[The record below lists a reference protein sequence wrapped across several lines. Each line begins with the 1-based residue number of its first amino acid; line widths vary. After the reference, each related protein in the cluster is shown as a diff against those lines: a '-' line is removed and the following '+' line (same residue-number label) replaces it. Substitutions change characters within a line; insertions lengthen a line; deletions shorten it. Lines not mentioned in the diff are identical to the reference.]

1 MEFWSNLFDTSGFPR
16 RWDCGNWSDIH
27 GWLHIVSDLGI
38 WAAYF
43 TIPLVLLY
51 FISERKDLPFRR
63 VFFLFGAFILCC
75 GTTHLMEAII
85 FWYPHYRLAGLIKL
99 VTAVVSWV
107 TIFALVKMLPHA
119 LAMRSPEELQREIDA
134 RIAAEKALQEVNNE
148 LENRVAART
157 AELKSANDLLSTERE
172 WFQTTL
178 TSMGDG
184 VITCDNDG
192 NVTLLNTTAER
203 LTGWTTEE
211 ATGQPIT
218 QIFPI
223 VSESTRTEVENP
235 AICALETG
243 EIVLLAKDT
252 MLVDKRG
259 QEIPVDDSAAPILNA
274 AGESTGVVLIFRDVS
289 ERRNMEQAQT
299 DQTVLLQTVTDNATT
314 AIFMTDENGYCNF
327 MNPAAQDLMGFVI
340 DDLDGIPLHK
350 VIHHSHPDGS
360 PLDVEDCPIVQTL
373 TSGSEIHDYETHF
386 VRKDGVFFPASCN
399 AQPIMRSG
407 NASGIVLEITDLTER
422 KQSQLELED
431 SEARFSQLADH
442 ISQLAWM
449 TREDGWI
456 FWYNRRWYEFT
467 GTTLEEMQGWGWK
480 SVHHPDHVSRVEQKF
495 RDHLQAGQPW
505 EDTFP
510 LRGADG
516 EFRWFLSRA
525 MPIRDA
531 DGNIVRWFGTN
542 TDIEEAKRLQEEL
555 RETAARL
562 SEADRRKDEFLATLA
577 HELRNPLAP
586 IRTGLEVLK
595 LAPENEELQAS
606 VRETLERQT
615 QQLITLVD
623 DLLDVS
629 RITRGKLHL
638 RKSKVILQDIVDSA
652 IEATRPVIDQAR
664 HELIVEVPPEP
675 VELEADPHRLAQV
688 FSNLLN
694 NAAKYTPTEGKIVF
708 TAEQH
713 ADTVVVTVEDN
724 GIGIPQEMQEN
735 IFRMFAQIERSG
747 SDGESGLG
755 IGLTLVRSLLDLH
768 KGSIE
773 VSSDGPNRGS
783 VFRVE
788 LPLMVEDPPPPSA
801 ATSNTTGNPTV
812 NSKLNILVVDDNQAA
827 AEMLQMMVRMLGHQ
841 VNLAFDGQQ
850 AIDAAEKHRPDIIL
864 MDIGMPVMTGNEAA
878 RHIRKQSWGHDM
890 LLIALTGW
898 GQEED
903 RRRTRESGFDKHLVK
918 PADPREL
925 QDIFTR
931 RQQHSGDNRSS

>member
-1 MEFWSNLFDTSGFPR
+1 MEFWSKLLDTSDFNR
-16 RWDCGNWSDIH
+16 RWYCGNWSDFH
-27 GWLHIVSDLGI
+27 GWLHILSDLGI
-38 WAAYF
+38 WAAYY
-43 TIPLVLLY
+43 TIPLVLVY

-63 VFFLFGAFILCC
+63 VFLLFGAFILCC

-99 VTAVVSWV
+99 ATAIVSWV
-107 TIFALVKMLPHA
+107 TIFALIKVLPKA

-134 RIAAEKALQEVNNE
+134 RIAAEKALQEINNG
-148 LENRVAART
+148 LEDRVATRT
-157 AELKSANDLLSTERE
+157 AELKSANESLAMERE

-184 VITCDNDG
+184 VITCDTDG
-192 NVTLLNTTAER
+192 NVTLLNTTAEQ

-218 QIFPI
+218 KVFSII
-223 VSESTRTEVENP
+223 SESTRSEVENP
-235 AICALETG
+235 AVQALESG

-252 MLVDKRG
+252 MLVGKNG
-259 QEIPVDDSAAPILNA
+259 QEIPIDDSAAPILNA
-274 AGESTGVVLIFRDVS
+274 TGESTGVVLIFRDVS
-289 ERRNMEQAQT
+289 EQRNMEQAQT

-314 AIFMTDENGYCNF
+314 AIFMTDENGHCNF
-327 MNPAAQDLMGFVI
+327 MNPAAQELMGFTFEE
-340 DDLDGIPLHK
+340 LDGTPLHK
-350 VIHHSHPDGS
+350 MVHHSYPDGS
-360 PLDVEDCPIVQTL
+360 PMDVEDCPIIQTL
-373 TSGSEIHDYETHF
+373 TTGSEIHDYETQF
-386 VRKDGVFFPASCN
+386 VRKDGAYFPASCN

-407 NASGIVLEITDLTER
+407 AASGIVLEITDLTER
-422 KQSQLELED
+422 KRAQQELED

-467 GTTLEEMQGWGWK
+467 GTTFEEMQGWGWK
-480 SVHHPDHVSRVEQKF
+480 AVHHPDHVDRVEKRF

-516 EFRWFLSRA
+516 EYRWFLSRA

-531 DGNIVRWFGTN
+531 KGNIVRWFGTN
-542 TDIEEAKRLQEEL
+542 TDIEDAKRLQEEL
-555 RETAARL
+555 RTTAARL

-595 LAPENEELQAS
+595 LAPDNEELQTS

-629 RITRGKLHL
+629 RITRGKLQL
-638 RKSKVILQDIVDSA
+638 RKSKVVLQNIVYSA

-664 HELIVEVPPEP
+664 HELVVNLPSDPL
-675 VELEADPHRLAQV
+675 ELDADPHRLAQV

-694 NAAKYTPTEGKIVF
+694 NAAKYTPPEGRIVF
-708 TAEQH
+708 SAKQQIN
-713 ADTVVVTVEDN
+713 TVVITVQDN
-724 GIGIPQEMQEN
+724 GIGIPHEMQDT
-735 IFRMFAQIERSG
+735 IFNMFAQIERSG
-747 SDGESGLG
+747 SEGESGLG
-755 IGLTLVRSLLDLH
+755 IGLTLVRSLIEMH
-768 KGSIE
+768 KGSIQ
-773 VSSDGPNRGS
+773 VSSDGPKRGS
-783 VFRVE
+783 EFRVE
-788 LPLMVEDPPPPSA
+788 LPVKPTVPAPPSTTDRT
-801 ATSNTTGNPTV
+801 TSKASRK
-812 NSKLNILVVDDNQAA
+812 SKLNVLVVDDNQAA
-827 AEMLQMMVRMLGHQ
+827 AEMLQMMVEMLGHQ

-850 AIDAAEKHRPDIIL
+850 AVEAAEKYRPDIVL
-864 MDIGMPVMTGNEAA
+864 MDIGMPIMTGNEAA
-878 RHIRKQSWGHDM
+878 RCIRQQPWGRDM
-890 LLIALTGW
+890 LLIAITGW

-903 RRRTRESGFDKHLVK
+903 RRRTREAGFNKHLVK
-918 PADPREL
+918 PADPDEL
-925 QDIFTR
+925 LDIFTR
-931 RQQHSGDNRSS
+931 RQQPPSEYGSA